1 MAELMDASLNDSQKD
16 MFMTFTVGKETYGI
30 EISHII
36 EIIGMQEYTE
46 VPEMPDY
53 IKGIINLRGNI
64 IPLMDVRLRFRMEP
78 RPYDDRTCVIVTV
91 VDTVLVGLIVDRV
104 VEVQTID
111 DEQIAP
117 PPGMF
122 TEVSHAYLSGI
133 GKMEDRVALLLN
145 CEKLFSEN
153 ELEEARVS
161 LYAGLKNFET
171 TEEIK
176 N

>member
-1 MAELMDASLNDSQKD
+1 MYDEYLEAGMDTLQNRYLLFEL
-16 MFMTFTVGKETYGI
+16 GKEMFGLDIRFVT
-30 EISHII
+30 EIVA
-36 EIIGMQEYTE
+36 MQPINPI
-46 VPEMPDY
+46 PETPDF
-53 IKGIINLRGNI
+53 IRGVINLRGKI
-64 IPLMDVRLRFRMEP
+64 IPVIDMRLKFGMP
-78 RPYDDRTCVIVTV
+78 SIAYTDRTCIIV
-91 VDTVLVGLIVDRV
+91 VDAEQLSVGLIVDRV